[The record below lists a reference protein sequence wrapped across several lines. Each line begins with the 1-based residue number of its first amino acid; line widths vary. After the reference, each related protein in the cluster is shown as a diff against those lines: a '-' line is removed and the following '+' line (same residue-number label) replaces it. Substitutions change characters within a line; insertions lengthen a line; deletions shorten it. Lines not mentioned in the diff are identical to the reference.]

1 MVDNGSEFEEEDE
14 GDDYDDYGLYFDKSY
29 QFHNLIFLAETEN
42 TDENETTDEGDNQ
55 TQTEDSVEDDY
66 HTDKDGTSDEDEG
79 DVSIIEDEVKDGIP
93 DSDDDD
99 EDDKDDDGDEND
111 GDIPLIPKRSCFPF
125 CEVHKTKKEKKPK
138 KDKKETLWRVV
149 ARGNGLFFARMHLF
163 TDDTFSKAWMY
174 PPSLK
179 TNDTIY
185 AGVVLANG
193 PSEATI
199 SLTRY

>member
-1 MVDNGSEFEEEDE
+1 MTSYTSMIQYKIRQTLE
-14 GDDYDDYGLYFDKSY
+14 G
-29 QFHNLIFLAETEN
+29 ETE
-42 TDENETTDEGDNQ
+42 
-55 TQTEDSVEDDY
+55 TEDAVESDNEIDDNV
-66 HTDKDGTSDEDEG
+66 SDEDG
-79 DVSIIEDEVKDGIP
+79 DDVSIIEDQVKDGIP
-93 DSDDDD
+93 ESNGDDDD
-99 EDDKDDDGDEND
+99 EDDDEDDVEDDDG

-125 CEVHKTKKEKKPK
+125 CEVHKGKKEKKPK

-199 SLTRY
+199 SLTRYKRTILQTQMMS